1 MLGRQRF
8 IFPPPSP
15 ASSPWLPNVASMS
28 LSFPASPPLP
38 SFSSS
43 GTVLRTSLSFP
54 SSPHLRSNQRLRGF
68 SIRASRGS
76 SSSQARSDY
85 YKRLNVDRDASL
97 QEIKSAYRK
106 LARQY
111 HPDMNK
117 SPGAEEKFKEISA
130 AYEVL
135 SDGEKR
141 SLYDRFGEAGIKGDY
156 QESGAGSQGI
166 DPFEVFDTLF
176 GESNGPFGSQAGHNG
191 MFNTRSNWYQGAHIR
206 YDLSLRFEES
216 IFGGKRKIDVMRVE
230 ICEDCKGKGTTS
242 RSGVVTCKDCGGK
255 GGTIKTQRTPFGM
268 VSQVSS
274 CLKCGGAG
282 KVLKDPCKT
291 CGGESTVR
299 LKRIVNVDIPP
310 GVSDGLTLKVR
321 GEGNVDTRRGIAGDI
336 YILLHVKEKAGVQ
349 RNGLDLYSDISI
361 NYIEAILGTVV
372 KVETVEGSK
381 DLQIPP
387 GTQPGETIKI
397 PSVGVPDIKNPSIR
411 GDHHFV
417 VNVRI
422 PKHISGLELDL
433 VQQLASLTSSYTYG
447 KNGHERTAQR
457 YMGMESFRRINYLWN
472 SVITFLRAWRGLCWT
487 YVRSGSCR

>member
-1 MLGRQRF
+1 MLSRRCF
-8 IFPPPSP
+8 ISSPPSP
-15 ASSPWLPNVASMS
+15 VSPPWLPNVAAIS
-28 LSFPASPPLP
+28 LSSPIPPILP

-43 GTVLRTSLSFP
+43 GAALRTSLSFP
-54 SSPHLRSNQRLRGF
+54 RSPSLRTSRRLRGF
-68 SIRASRGS
+68 SVKASRGS
-76 SSSQARSDY
+76 SFSRTRLDY
-85 YKRLNVDRDASL
+85 YATLNVDRDASL
-97 QEIKSAYRK
+97 QEIKTAYRK

-135 SDGEKR
+135 SDAEKR

-156 QESGAGSQGI
+156 QESGVGSQGI
-166 DPFEVFDTLF
+166 DPFEVFDSLF
-176 GESNGPFGSQAGHNG
+176 GESNGFFGSQAGPSG
-191 MFNTRSNWYQGAHIR
+191 VFNTRSNWYQGAHIR
-206 YDLSLRFEES
+206 YDLTLSFEES
-216 IFGGKRKIDVMRVE
+216 IFGGQRKIDVTRVE

-242 RSGVVTCKDCGGK
+242 HSGVVTCKDCGGR

-274 CLKCGGAG
+274 CSKCGGAG
-282 KVLKDPCKT
+282 KVLKDPCKM

-299 LKRIVNVDIPP
+299 SKRIVNVDIPP

-361 NYIEAILGTVV
+361 NYTEAILGTVV
-372 KVETVEGSK
+372 KVETVEGSR

-387 GTQPGETIKI
+387 GTQPGETIKV

-422 PKHISGLELDL
+422 PKNISGLELDL
-433 VQQLASLTSSYTYG
+433 VQQLASLTSSCTYG
-447 KNGHERTAQR
+447 KDGYKRATR
-457 YMGMESFRRINYLWN
+457 RPTGMENFRRINSMWH
-472 SVITFLRAWRGLCWT
+472 SFMTFLR
-487 YVRSGSCR
+487 SCR